1 MKETL
6 LFMSYDG
13 AFGSG
18 QCSRGLDARA
28 RQTSA
33 EVTSGVTQCD
43 SR

>member
-6 LFMSYDG
+6 LFMSYG

-18 QCSRGLDARA
+18 QCSRGLGARA
-28 RQTSA
+28 RQTLA
-33 EVTSGVTQCD
+33 EATSGVTQCD